1 MLKTFIIML
10 FIVFTAAPTAQ
21 AQTSDFN
28 ESFSHEYTDFNS
40 FPVDISD
47 QLDGDIRED
56 MVKWATI
63 WINDEKVVDGR
74 EGTQNINV
82 GWRNDNGAYTLRLR
96 GDDGDY
102 VDFITYNFDNEW
114 IQMQESFNPS
124 NHEDLPFDV
133 SYPFEITVA
142 MDTDSPSFVTD
153 PPESGIGETAPESIN
168 TVLAMI
174 GMDNIAGRILVFTS
188 FSLLT
193 ILALAFW
200 RVPPIAHIMSIIT
213 LFIIFAVLDFFPF
226 WFLVTFGGLIIISL
240 MYLFRGGGD
249 NYE

>member
-1 MLKTFIIML
+1 MLKTFILML
-10 FIVFTAAPTAQ
+10 FIVFTLTPTAH

-47 QLDGDIRED
+47 QLVGEITED

-63 WINDEKVVDGR
+63 WINDEKVLNGR
-74 EGTQNINV
+74 TGVIDINI
-82 GWRNDNGAYTLRLR
+82 GWRNDNGAYTLTLR
-96 GDDGDY
+96 TDDGDY
-102 VDFITYNFDNEW
+102 VDFIRYNFDDNL
-114 IQMQESFNPS
+114 IQMQSSFNPS

-142 MDTDSPSFVTD
+142 MDTDSPSFITD
-153 PPESGIGETAPESIN
+153 PPESGTGETAPESIN

-188 FSLLT
+188 LSLLT